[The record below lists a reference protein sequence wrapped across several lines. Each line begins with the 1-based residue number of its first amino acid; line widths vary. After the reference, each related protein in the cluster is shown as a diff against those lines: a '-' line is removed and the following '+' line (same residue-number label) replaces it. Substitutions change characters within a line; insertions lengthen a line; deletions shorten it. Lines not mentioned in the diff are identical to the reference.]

1 MAWRFLPH
9 SEPGRVAVE
18 NPLWTLE
25 PGTLRIMGPARLR
38 GASARLAKG
47 TTMTAVSTYEV
58 RRTGPRFGAEIF
70 GIDFA
75 RDIDDATAE
84 RLRQDFLT
92 HKVLVFRDQNLTP
105 DNTMRRHGSS
115 GSRSIIPRQC
125 VTRPTVSS
133 IPTTW
138 RRRARR
144 APGTSAACAAS
155 PRSASNRI
163 RTSVFP
169 SRRTNA
175 VGGSVRGVRR
185 PIRAGQTATEVGD
198 AVYDA
203 NAGNYAQGSQKT
215 AVRETVE
222 HPVVLAQPDTG
233 RRGLFISSSALGLT
247 GVTPGARSFWP
258 ICSRT
263 RHRRTTQSV
272 RLAAR

>member
-1 MAWRFLPH
+1 
-9 SEPGRVAVE
+9 
-18 NPLWTLE
+18 
-25 PGTLRIMGPARLR
+25 
-38 GASARLAKG
+38 
-47 TTMTAVSTYEV
+47 MTAVSTYEV
-58 RRTGPRFGAEIF
+58 RRAGPRFGAEIF

-105 DNTMRRHGSS
+105 EQHVAAARIFGEPFDYPTAVRDETNRFGYPYNVEKTGKASTWHRRPVPQARVQH
-115 GSRSIIPRQC
+115 RIAYVPAC
-125 VTRPTVSS
+125 F
-133 IPTTW
+133 
-138 RRRARR
+138 RARR
-144 APGTSAACAAS
+144 TH
-155 PRSASNRI
+155 
-163 RTSVFP
+163 
-169 SRRTNA
+169 A
-175 VGGSVRGVRR
+175 VGGSASGVRR

-198 AVYDA
+198 AVYDV